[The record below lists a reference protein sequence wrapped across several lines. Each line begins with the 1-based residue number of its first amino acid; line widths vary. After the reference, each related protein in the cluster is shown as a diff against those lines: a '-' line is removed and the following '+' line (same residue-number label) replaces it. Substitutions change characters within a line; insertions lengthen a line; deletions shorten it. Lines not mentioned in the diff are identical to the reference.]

1 VTALLPRGTA
11 IALLVAGAFF
21 MENLDGT
28 VVVTALPQMAR
39 SFDVH
44 PIDLNIG
51 VSSYVLTLAIL
62 IPASGWVAD
71 RFGARPVFAAAIAI
85 FTLASILC
93 GLSESLTAF
102 TAARIL
108 QGAGGAMMVPVGR
121 LTVLRT
127 TEKHNLMHAIATIT
141 WPGLAAPVLG
151 PPLGGFIATYASWRW
166 IFFLNL
172 PLGLVALVLALRI
185 IPNDRQDN
193 ATRFDW
199 VGFVL
204 IGAACFAV
212 MYGLDLVG
220 QEGAS
225 WLAAGLSIAGGVGV
239 GAMAV
244 VYAKNR
250 THSLIDFRAS
260 RIRSYAVTIWGGS
273 LFRMAIGSI
282 PFLLP
287 LLFQLGFG
295 LSAFTSG
302 LLVLAV
308 FAGNLLIKP
317 FTTPIL
323 RRFRFREVLIVN
335 GLLNAAA
342 IFACALLTPTTP
354 VAVVVALLFFS
365 GLTRSIQFTALG
377 TLAFADIPDD
387 GMSGANTLLNVAQ
400 QLAMGMGI
408 ALGAVA
414 LRTAELFDPNASGAI
429 PLTHFHIAFVIAG
442 LFALIGVIDTL
453 TLHPAAGDRVSRPNS
468 APHSPLQGDDSRVR
482 RRSSRGIV

>member
-1 VTALLPRGTA
+1 LTAFLPRGSA

-28 VVVTALPQMAR
+28 VVVTALPQMAA

-71 RFGARPVFAAAIAI
+71 RFGARLVFAAAIAI
-85 FTLASILC
+85 FTFASILC
-93 GLSESLTAF
+93 GLSESLSAF
-102 TAARIL
+102 TVARIL

-127 TEKHNLMHAIATIT
+127 TEKHNLMHAIAAIT

-151 PPLGGFIATYASWRW
+151 PPLGGFITSYASWRW
-166 IFFLNL
+166 IFFLNV
-172 PLGLVALVLALRI
+172 PLGFVALILALRI
-185 IPNDRQDN
+185 IPNDRRDS
-193 ATRFDW
+193 ATPFDW

-204 IGAACFAV
+204 VGAACFAV
-212 MYGLDLVG
+212 MYGLDLIG

-225 WLAAGLSIAGGVGV
+225 WPAASLSIGGGVATGAIAGLH
-239 GAMAV
+239 
-244 VYAKNR
+244 AKSR
-250 THSLIDFRAS
+250 AHPLVDFRALHT
-260 RIRSYAVTIWGGS
+260 RSYAVTIWGGS
-273 LFRMAIGSI
+273 LFRIAIASI

-287 LLFQLGFG
+287 LLFQISFG
-295 LSAFTSG
+295 LSAFMSG

-308 FAGNLLIKP
+308 FAGNLVIKP

-323 RRFRFREVLIVN
+323 RRFSFRGVLIVN

-342 IFACALLTPTTP
+342 IFACALLAPTTP
-354 VAVVVALLFFS
+354 VVIIVSLLFIS
-365 GLTRSIQFTALG
+365 GLTRSMQFTALG
-377 TLAFADIPDD
+377 TLAFADIPEDR
-387 GMSGANTLLNVAQ
+387 MSGANTLLNIAQ
-400 QLAMGMGI
+400 QMAMGMGI

-414 LRTAELFDPNASGAI
+414 LRIAGLLDPSASGAI
-429 PLTHFHIAFVIAG
+429 PLAHFHIAFVIAG

-453 TLHPAAGDRVSRPNS
+453 GLHPAAGDSVRRPKSVAHSSQEHDDSVSR
-468 APHSPLQGDDSRVR
+468 RC
-482 RRSSRGIV
+482 SSRGIV